1 MKLQFRVLIMFAV
14 IFAASYIPD
23 AYPSYFGDWLCSGS
37 GELVEGEYHYERCNY
52 AGNNYHNP
60 SWHWGFRHWAWLFL
74 GITMLVIN
82 IVQLIIE
89 EENRRNSKNK

>member
-1 MKLQFRVLIMFAV
+1 MFAV

-37 GELVEGEYHYERCNY
+37 GEEISKKDYPRYIYENCNY
-52 AGNNYHNP
+52 FGFHDKT
-60 SWHWGFRHWAWLFL
+60 WHWGFRHWAWLCL
-74 GITMLVIN
+74 GVTMLIIN